1 VLHCWLDPVLP
12 LTFRSGQLAAV
23 PLPLALAPS
32 TATTASRSIS
42 MLQGKNTPLSDVAKQ
57 FSEMRE
63 AGFRIHP
70 WP

>member
-1 VLHCWLDPVLP
+1 MSSCRHPLHYAFGAALSCEH
-12 LTFRSGQLAAV
+12 LTV
-23 PLPLALAPS
+23 N
-32 TATTASRSIS
+32 S

-57 FSEMRE
+57 FSEMRA